1 MAKAPMEAPSRS
13 QRSSRAMPVTAACI
27 LQLSAEGAAVAT
39 VRKNDARGR
48 FARRRAVTAWR
59 RTAHNPCARRDG
71 VPDRCRSSA
80 GACAPR
86 GNLRQR
92 GMVTKS
98 TFSRSS
104 TQRRPSSRGQRRD
117 PQSRAPPI
125 SHPPP
130 PLGSFCKVPKDVEP
144 PPSTASRRL
153 RKSLSEHL
161 TLKRIESSN
170 GRETVT
176 P

>member
-1 MAKAPMEAPSRS
+1 MQKFCWCLCATRKPSAKGHGDEVYFLQIVDSKKAFEPRAKEGSSKPGAPHFP
-13 QRSSRAMPVTAACI
+13 
-27 LQLSAEGAAVAT
+27 
-39 VRKNDARGR
+39 
-48 FARRRAVTAWR
+48 
-59 RTAHNPCARRDG
+59 
-71 VPDRCRSSA
+71 
-80 GACAPR
+80 
-86 GNLRQR
+86 
-92 GMVTKS
+92 
-98 TFSRSS
+98 
-104 TQRRPSSRGQRRD
+104 
-117 PQSRAPPI
+117 
-125 SHPPP
+125 PPP